1 MNEEQV
7 CVVRRRRSRAEIE
20 RLVAEFEASGL
31 SRSEFCRERGLALSP
46 LGRYRRGRDRR
57 ESTSASP
64 LLAVELSGRMQAS
77 TAAAGSALAVVLRSG
92 RRIEVGGGFD
102 AGALEQLTQLPH
114 YICRKWPILS
124 LLDLDVSL
132 YQRACPKTP
141 KIVTNY

>member
-7 CVVRRRRSRAEIE
+7 CVIRRRRSRAEIE

-31 SRSEFCRERGLALSP
+31 SRSEFCRERGLALST

-92 RRIEVGGGFD
+92 RRIEVGCGFD
-102 AGALEQLTQLPH
+102 AGALEQLVRVLEG
-114 YICRKWPILS
+114 
-124 LLDLDVSL
+124 
-132 YQRACPKTP
+132 A
-141 KIVTNY
+141 

>member
-31 SRSEFCRERGLALSP
+31 SRSEFSRERGEGSST

-64 LLAVELSGRMQAS
+64 LLAVEWCG
-77 TAAAGSALAVVLRSG
+77 GSRG
-92 RRIEVGGGFD
+92 PPRGGG
-102 AGALEQLTQLPH
+102 GAVGLFLGRGGRAKWGFVLPAA
-114 YICRKWPILS
+114 RLGR
-124 LLDLDVSL
+124 L
-132 YQRACPKTP
+132 
-141 KIVTNY
+141 